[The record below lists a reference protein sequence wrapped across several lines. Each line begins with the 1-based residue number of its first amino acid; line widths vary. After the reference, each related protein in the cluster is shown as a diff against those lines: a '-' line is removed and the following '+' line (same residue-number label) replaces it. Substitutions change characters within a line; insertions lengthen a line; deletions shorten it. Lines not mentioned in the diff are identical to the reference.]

1 MCALKE
7 KEKHSSLKKKKSW
20 VAYESKPV
28 LYIVKKKKILI
39 VFTVQQIVYWNSSLW
54 FGASCVANISSHVFC
69 ASAIFLYVTF

>member
-7 KEKHSSLKKKKSW
+7 KEKHSSLKKKRSW

-28 LYIVKKKKILI
+28 LYIVKKKNLI